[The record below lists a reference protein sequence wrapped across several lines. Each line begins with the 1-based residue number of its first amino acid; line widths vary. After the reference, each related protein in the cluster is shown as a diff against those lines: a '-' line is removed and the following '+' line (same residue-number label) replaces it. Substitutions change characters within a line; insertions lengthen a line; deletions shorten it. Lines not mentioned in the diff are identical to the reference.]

1 MTGSADPAG
10 FLTANGQLQ
19 SVTEFV
25 WTCVNGVYK
34 KIKLSVTI
42 LTNLCVKDVPYE
54 NDIFLIQ
61 CNVNHRNGQ
70 KPLFSGVG
78 PAIQ

>member
-10 FLTANGQLQ
+10 FLTANSQLQ

-42 LTNLCVKDVPYE
+42 LTNLRVCVKDVQYE
-54 NDIFLIQ
+54 NDIFVI
-61 CNVNHRNGQ
+61 HYM
-70 KPLFSGVG
+70 
-78 PAIQ
+78 

>member
-10 FLTANGQLQ
+10 FLTANSQLQ

-25 WTCVNGVYK
+25 WTCVNRVYK

-42 LTNLCVKDVPYE
+42 LTNLCVKDY
-54 NDIFLIQ
+54 
-61 CNVNHRNGQ
+61 
-70 KPLFSGVG
+70 PLRK
-78 PAIQ
+78 

>member
-1 MTGSADPAG
+1 MTGSVDPAG
-10 FLTANGQLQ
+10 FLTANSQLQ

-54 NDIFLIQ
+54 NDIFVI
-61 CNVNHRNGQ
+61 HYM
-70 KPLFSGVG
+70 
-78 PAIQ
+78 

>member
-10 FLTANGQLQ
+10 FLTANSQLQ

-42 LTNLCVKDVPYE
+42 LTKLCLKDHKNVPYE
-54 NDIFLIQ
+54 NDIFVI
-61 CNVNHRNGQ
+61 HYM
-70 KPLFSGVG
+70 
-78 PAIQ
+78 